1 MIKKEKKTILF
12 YSSVKSKKM
21 FSIQKFYKTDICIL
35 KELGYKV
42 SLSNS
47 MFDFLFFWRYD
58 IAFVYFYRYGLMPA
72 IIAKCFG
79 KKVVITGGI
88 DFLDRKYAGKKAF
101 LIQKFFFKLCIIFS
115 DKNIIVSNSD
125 LKNIKSFKSKI
136 DEVKFPFSFHVI
148 DYDRY
153 RFNDVSKK
161 EKIFCTIA
169 WMGNVENVVRKGID
183 KSIFLFKQLHKLDN
197 EFRMV
202 IIGPLGKGSQLIQ
215 EIIKKNNL
223 EKIITLTGE
232 ISEEDKINILKKS
245 LSYSQLSIYEGF
257 GIAAV
262 EALAAG
268 NIVVHTGV
276 GGLIDGIG
284 NNGVLVGHDDYE
296 MISKKILKIINNPSE
311 HFSFVDNGLLHVSK
325 NFRYEKRFNDFQKI
339 LSSLE

>member
-1 MIKKEKKTILF
+1 MIKKEKKSILF

-21 FSIQKFYKTDICIL
+21 FSIQNFYKTDICIL

-47 MFDFLFFWRYD
+47 MFDYLLFWRYD
-58 IAFVYFYRYGLMPA
+58 VAFIYFYRYGLIPA
-72 IIAKCFG
+72 IIAKCYG

-88 DFLDRKYAGKKAF
+88 DFLDKKYAKKKTF
-101 LIQKFFFKLCIIFS
+101 IIQKIFFQLCIMFS

-125 LKNIKSFKSKI
+125 LINIKSFKSKI
-136 DEVKFPFSFHVI
+136 DKVKFPFSFHVI
-148 DYDRY
+148 DYEKFKFEDL
-153 RFNDVSKK
+153 SKK
-161 EKIFCTIA
+161 EKILSTIA
-169 WMGNVENVVRKGID
+169 WMGNFENVTRKGVD
-183 KSIFLFKQLHKLDN
+183 KSIFLFKQLYKLDN

-202 IIGPLGKGSQLIQ
+202 IIGPLGKGTELIL

-223 EKIITLTGE
+223 EKQITLTGE

-245 LSYSQLSIYEGF
+245 IVYSQLSIYEGF

-284 NNGVLVGHDDYE
+284 KNGVLVGNDDYE
-296 MISKKILKIINNPSE
+296 MVSERILKMINNPSE
-311 HFSFVDNGLLHVSK
+311 HFSFVYNGLSHVSK
-325 NFRYEKRFNDFQKI
+325 NFRYERRFNDFQKI
-339 LSSLE
+339 FSSL

>member
-1 MIKKEKKTILF
+1 MIKKEKKSILF

-21 FSIQKFYKTDICIL
+21 FSIQNFYKTDICIL

-47 MFDFLFFWRYD
+47 MFDYLLFWRYD
-58 IAFVYFYRYGLMPA
+58 VAFIYFYRYGLIPA
-72 IIAKCFG
+72 IIAKCYG

-88 DFLDRKYAGKKAF
+88 DFLDKKYAGKKTF
-101 LIQKFFFKLCIIFS
+101 IIQKIFFQLCIMFS

-125 LKNIKSFKSKI
+125 LINIKSFKSKI
-136 DEVKFPFSFHVI
+136 DKVKFPFSFHVI
-148 DYDRY
+148 DYEKFKFEDL
-153 RFNDVSKK
+153 SKK
-161 EKIFCTIA
+161 EKILSTIA
-169 WMGNVENVVRKGID
+169 WMGNVENVTRKGVD
-183 KSIFLFKQLHKLDN
+183 KSIFLFKQLYKLDN

-202 IIGPLGKGSQLIQ
+202 IIGPLGKGAELIL

-223 EKIITLTGE
+223 EKLITLTGE

-245 LSYSQLSIYEGF
+245 IAYSQLSIYEGF

-284 NNGVLVGHDDYE
+284 NNGVLVGNDDYE
-296 MISKKILKIINNPSE
+296 MVSERILKMINNPSE
-311 HFSFVDNGLLHVSK
+311 HFSFVYNGLSHVSK
-325 NFRYEKRFNDFQKI
+325 NFRYERRFNDFQKI
-339 LSSLE
+339 FSSL